1 MLDIRHILVRDT
13 IVDTVQREC
22 QECGSPLGE
31 YCGCMDNYEPAV
43 FKRRTN
49 VFVRTED
56 SDFVEELWEE
66 LKERLVLE
74 GKTKNDFYA
83 LLPQAS
89 TAFSCGLEPKPTSA
103 HSSKTP

>member
-1 MLDIRHILVRDT
+1 
-13 IVDTVQREC
+13 
-22 QECGSPLGE
+22 
-31 YCGCMDNYEPAV
+31 
-43 FKRRTN
+43 
-49 VFVRTED
+49 VRTED

-103 HSSKTP
+103 HSSKTPEPVRVPAPERIAFDPGKGMRSMFDKNL